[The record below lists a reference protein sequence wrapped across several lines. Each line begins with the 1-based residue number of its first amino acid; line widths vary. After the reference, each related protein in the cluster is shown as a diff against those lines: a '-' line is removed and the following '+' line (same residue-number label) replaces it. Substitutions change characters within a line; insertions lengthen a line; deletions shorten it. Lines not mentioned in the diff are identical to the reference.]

1 MFRKLLISMF
11 AIGLLATG
19 SAFAHG
25 GHDHEPIDKEKAIEK
40 AKVVVSQMVKKSKLD
55 ASWENV
61 KSIKASKKA
70 FKEGNEWFISF
81 ENKTI
86 KDSSKSTL
94 YVFLTLS
101 GEYLAANFTG
111 K

>member
-1 MFRKLLISMF
+1 MF
-11 AIGLLATG
+11 AIGFLATG
-19 SAFAHG
+19 SIFAHG
-25 GHDHEPIDKEKAIEK
+25 GHDHEPMDQAKAISK
-40 AKVVVSQMVKKSKLD
+40 AKVVVSQMVKKGKLEE
-55 ASWENV
+55 SWKTV
-61 KSIKASKKA
+61 KSVKASKKA
-70 FKEGNEWFISF
+70 FKEGDEWLISF
-81 ENKTI
+81 ENKTV